1 MSLQGSRRTWLEAVR
16 RLSTSSRH
24 MWMTLLTVFCTAA
37 PALRCMYSCLGT
49 LLHSMLSISNRWYK
63 YTRCC
68 VAVKPTPTSMVKPCT
83 HQHQCLT
90 IPHHSPHMYV
100 TVYLLGVRLLLVT
113 CMTRACLP
121 VQVGSSYII
130 QGSPSVSETHII
142 GQGTCRASPATVCY
156 TSHAVTVH

>member
-1 MSLQGSRRTWLEAVR
+1 MSPQGSRRTWLEAVR
-16 RLSTSSRH
+16 RLCTSSRR
-24 MWMTLLTVFCTAA
+24 MWMTLLIVCCTAA

-49 LLHSMLSISNRWYK
+49 LLHFMSLINNRWCK
-63 YTRCC
+63 CIRCC

-83 HQHQCLT
+83 HQHQCRT
-90 IPHHSPHMYV
+90 TPHHSPHMCV
-100 TVYLLGVRLLLVT
+100 TFYLLGVCVLLVT
-113 CMTRACLP
+113 CMTCACLP

-156 TSHAVTVH
+156 TPHAVTVH